1 MFIKQTMQFHITHC
15 YLITTT
21 LLGIIFYL
29 FSFLLI
35 MLINF
40 CQEKKCLRIAKYGYN
55 EIRYDDFKKTC
66 RFIYIHCVKHK
77 YRFEEIKST

>member
-1 MFIKQTMQFHITHC
+1 
-15 YLITTT
+15 
-21 LLGIIFYL
+21 
-29 FSFLLI
+29 

-77 YRFEEIKST
+77 YTFEEIKKII